1 MTQTQ
6 NGAQQHQQQ
15 RTDEVEE
22 SRAAAIAQALLIVL
36 ALGMGG
42 AGLVLPLD
50 GGGPTEPIS
59 MLIVTEDATEGCPG
73 SGVLLTYGAD
83 DNQDGTL
90 EAAETDGSTTICDGA
105 RGANGAPGTNGANVR
120 MTTST
125 VPRGETCPEGG
136 LAYAWGLDLD
146 ANGTLDAN
154 EVLETSSLCHGL
166 QGADGASGQPGLDG
180 HNGSD
185 GADGQAGATALISS
199 EQPDPGICPVGLLL
213 HIGLDDGLDG
223 VAEDGL
229 LQSGEVD
236 ETVRICASD
245 LRSGPLSDLSQGS
258 ANSLTN
264 GCDAMAHLGD
274 DLFVAMTDGTT
285 GCELHRL
292 ASGWHTPTLVADLNP
307 TGDAQPGL
315 HLGLTGADDD
325 GILLFDANGANG
337 HRGLWAVS
345 TTTLEATPL
354 ITDGAGATVDAGSML
369 IPWQNGHVLTRPGGV
384 GLPWW
389 TDGTVE
395 GTMTL
400 DLHPAIVDGP
410 ALQAWAN
417 GMLRIGIDLGLS
429 DQHGLW
435 LDAEDGSND
444 VEPVLIHPNGTVQPF
459 DVWAAGSSSPASGI
473 AVHTGIVVVGT
484 TPEGRQLIHLDPAQP
499 PRQVTHLVRSGSGQ
513 APAFVGT
520 AFGLMAL
527 GEKVVFDAV
536 LDGADASLWAWNTSS
551 DEVLRL
557 STTILNPGGDMVP
570 IEHLGRLWFSCVI
583 VANGSEPC
591 STDGT
596 EDGTLMHELASG
608 WTGSLPRVAAPFLD
622 GIAVLADVGAG
633 FALHHVDLNGTQP
646 LHDPL
651 PSGDADAGRYG
662 GLLVDDD
669 RVVFVAHDGSSGHE
683 LHGWSH
689 GAMTQSWL
697 IWP

>member
-1 MTQTQ
+1 MT
-6 NGAQQHQQQ
+6 NASHGAQQHQQQ
-15 RTDEVEE
+15 RTEE
-22 SRAAAIAQALLIVL
+22 AEDGRAAAVAQALMIVL

-50 GGGPTEPIS
+50 GGGSIEPVS
-59 MLIVTEDATEGCPG
+59 MLIVTEDASDGCPG

-90 EAAETDGSTTICDGA
+90 EAAEADGTTTICDGA
-105 RGANGAPGTNGANVR
+105 PGSNGAPGANGANVR
-120 MTTST
+120 MTTSS
-125 VPRGETCPEGG
+125 VPPGEACPQGG

-146 ANGTLDAN
+146 GNGTLEAS
-154 EVLETSSLCHGL
+154 EVLETSFLCHGT
-166 QGADGASGQPGLDG
+166 QGTNGTNGQPGLDG
-180 HNGSD
+180 RNGTD
-185 GADGQAGATALISS
+185 GADGLSGATALIASA
-199 EQPDPGICPVGLLL
+199 QPDPGVCPVGLLL
-213 HIGLDDGLDG
+213 HIGLDDGLVG
-223 VAEDGL
+223 VADDGL
-229 LQSGEVD
+229 LQPGEVD

-245 LRSGPLSDLSQGS
+245 LRSGPLSDLRAGI
-258 ANSLTN
+258 ADSLSPS
-264 GCDAMAHLGD
+264 CDSMAHVGD
-274 DLFVAMTDGTT
+274 ELFVAMTDGTS

-292 ASGWHTPTLVADLNP
+292 ASGWRTPTLIADLNP

-315 HLGLTGADDD
+315 HLGLTGAAND
-325 GILLFDANGANG
+325 GIVLFDAAGANG
-337 HRGLWAVS
+337 HRGLWALNTS
-345 TTTLEATPL
+345 TLDTTPL
-354 ITDGAGATVDAGSML
+354 IADGGGDAVDAGSML
-369 IPWQNGHVLTRPGGV
+369 IPWMNGHVLTRPGGV

-400 DLHPAIVDGP
+400 DLHPAIADGS

-417 GMLRIGIDLGLS
+417 GMLRVGIDLGLS
-429 DQHGLW
+429 DQNGLW
-435 LDAEDGSND
+435 LDAEDGSGD
-444 VEPVLIHPNGTVQPF
+444 VEPVLIRTNGTVQAF
-459 DVWAAGSSSPASGI
+459 DIWPAGSSSPSSGT

-499 PRQVTHLVRSGSGQ
+499 PRQVTHLMRNGGGQ

-520 AFGLMAL
+520 TFGLMAL
-527 GEKVVFDAV
+527 GEVVIFDAV
-536 LDGADASLWAWNTSS
+536 LDGADASLWGWNTTS

-557 STTILNPGGDMVP
+557 STSMMNPGGDMAP
-570 IEHLGRLWFSCVI
+570 IEHQGRLWFSCVI

-596 EDGTLMHELASG
+596 QNGTSMHELASG
-608 WTGSLPRVAAPFLD
+608 WTGSLPRAAVPFLD
-622 GIAVLADVGAG
+622 GIAVLADVGTG

-646 LHDPL
+646 LHDPN

-662 GLLVDDD
+662 RLLVDDD

-683 LHGWSH
+683 VHGWSH
-689 GAMTQSWL
+689 GGMTESWL